1 MVVMKRQAY
10 EVAAEIEK
18 KWKSRYGCQ
27 CWSWGHHLIQWLL
40 DRWKFKNP
48 QDVERREFIAGVI
61 RQSLVDRFRLGLPL
75 GWLYVSN
82 VHIREMMVGAG
93 LNVSEPVRKP
103 AIVHDRVIVLKP
115 RETGVASCKS
125 EPANTSPA

>member
-1 MVVMKRQAY
+1 MKRQAY

-18 KWKSRYGCQ
+18 KWRSRYGCQ

-61 RQSLVDRFRLGLPL
+61 RQSLENRYCLGLPL
-75 GWLYVSN
+75 GWLYISN
-82 VHIREMMVGAG
+82 VHIREMMTGAG

-103 AIVHDRVIVLKP
+103 AIVHDRVIELKP
-115 RETGVASCKS
+115 RETGVASCMS
-125 EPANTSPA
+125 EPANTSQA